1 MEIEIK
7 IRLASEDET
16 ARLEAALGSPMLVEE
31 DQENVFFDGRNREL
45 IGNQL
50 VFRIRVIQKS
60 GQEPVAV
67 VALKGNAV
75 LIDGIATVEEEEE
88 LIDVNLA
95 KRIIDNPDLIVES
108 ASSHDLLKKIV
119 DRVSCPDGYTH
130 MGRFRN
136 IRHKY
141 KWLEYTVEVD
151 RTMYPHGTAYEAEIE
166 STDPELAKAR
176 FTALLNEQGIP
187 FGYSQRNKF
196 ENMLMGTVL

>member
-16 ARLEAALGSPMLVEE
+16 ARLEAALGTPMLAAE
-31 DQENVFFDGRNREL
+31 DQENVFFDGKHREL
-45 IGNQL
+45 IGNKL

-60 GQEPVAV
+60 GKDPIAV

-88 LIDVNLA
+88 LIDVDLA
-95 KRIIDNPDLIVES
+95 RRIIDNPDLIVEA
-108 ASSHDLLKKIV
+108 ASSHKLLRKIV
-119 DRVSCPDGYTH
+119 DRVPCPDGYSH

-141 KWLEYTVEVD
+141 KWLDYTVEID
-151 RTMYPHGTAYEAEIE
+151 RTLYPHGTAYEAEIE

-176 FTALLNEQGIP
+176 LSSLMKEHSIP
-187 FGYSQRNKF
+187 FGNSQRNKF